1 MLLATMPELSSQEK
15 RVGRHHTRVA
25 HCVRSQQSSYL
36 RFRLQF
42 SGKAAVIAKV
52 RLTFAQT
59 VNAATEYHVFLT
71 PKGDCKGP
79 YVANETRDGFEVHEL
94 GGGQSHVAFDYRI
107 VARRK
112 GYKSIRLADKTQQ
125 FTSKTHDERHPSPWV
140 PSGDVHNDVA
150 HDFSALDDL
159 VRLGDALK
167 R

>member
-1 MLLATMPELSSQEK
+1 M
-15 RVGRHHTRVA
+15 
-25 HCVRSQQSSYL
+25 
-36 RFRLQF
+36 
-42 SGKAAVIAKV
+42 
-52 RLTFAQT
+52 
-59 VNAATEYHVFLT
+59 
-71 PKGDCKGP
+71 
-79 YVANETRDGFEVHEL
+79 ANETRDGFEVHEL

-167 R
+167 RQAAGDGVNKPPAFKQLRKFVTASRAVGGREFIDQKESQSNAVDQQPVARQSGLGRRRPVHDDRGVRP